1 MKITITKEALEEI
14 KSVAEREKI
23 KNPAIYLD
31 LEKSCCGSMPKVE
44 VVEQTSEKSEMLD
57 NANGIPFFA
66 CALIKKFFKENEER
80 NNLQLKVDLIIP
92 YGLSFQILETSNI
105 DSS

>member
-1 MKITITKEALEEI
+1 MKITVTEEALEEI

-23 KNPAIYLD
+23 KTPAVYLD
-31 LEKSCCGSMPKVE
+31 IEKSCCGSVPKVE
-44 VVEQTSEKSEMLD
+44 VVEQTLEISEMLD

-66 CALIKKFFKENEER
+66 CDLIKKFFKENEER

-92 YGLSFQILETSNI
+92 YGLSFQILDTPNI
-105 DSS
+105 DSP

>member
-1 MKITITKEALEEI
+1 MKITVTKEALEEI

-23 KNPAIYLD
+23 ENPAVYLD

-44 VVEQTSEKSEMLD
+44 VVEQTLERSEMLD
-57 NANGIPFFA
+57 NANGIQFFA
-66 CALIKKFFKENEER
+66 CDLIKKFFNENEER

-105 DSS
+105 DSP

>member
-1 MKITITKEALEEI
+1 VKITVTKEALEEI

-23 KNPAIYLD
+23 KNPAVYLD
-31 LEKSCCGSMPKVE
+31 LEKSCCGSVPKVE
-44 VVEQTSEKSEMLD
+44 VVEQTLGGSEMLD

-66 CALIKKFFKENEER
+66 CGLIKKFFKENEER

-105 DSS
+105 GSP